1 MLEARR
7 RLHSIERSRTSTMT
21 EAHRHH
27 ASPEHATPGHDPAHD
42 VTHARAGRVEDPVCG
57 MWIVPETAKG
67 GSVEHEGRTF
77 FFCNPRCR
85 EKFVAEPQRYL
96 KPERASVTPPPV
108 AVDVA
113 LAPPPGARAEYTC
126 PMHPEVISERP
137 GACPKCGMA
146 LEPRVVTLDAGPSA
160 ELVDMTRRFWI
171 SLGLSAPTL
180 LLAMGL
186 VPEAAQ
192 LAPSASAFVQLA
204 LSAPVVLWGG
214 WPFLERG
221 AASLRSRQLNMF
233 TLIALGTLSAFAFSL
248 VATFFPHALPGGGHG
263 DMPPVYYESAAVI
276 TTLALLGQVLELRAR
291 AATAGA
297 LVALLRLAP
306 KTARRVLP
314 TGDEDVAVERLA
326 RGDLLRV
333 RPGEQIPVDG
343 EVVEGASAVDESSL
357 TGESLPVEKAAG
369 ASVTG
374 GTLNLQGSFVMRAER
389 VGADTLLSQIVSL
402 VGAAQRSRAPIQ
414 RLADLVSASFV
425 PAVIA
430 IACVAFGVWLW
441 LGPEPRLAHALV
453 SAVSV
458 LIIACPC
465 ALGLAT
471 PMSIMVGVGRG
482 ARAGVLVRD
491 AEALEQ
497 LEKVD
502 TLVLDKTGTLTRGAP
517 ELVSV
522 SAAPGQDEAELLAI
536 AAALE
541 RGSEHP
547 LSSAI
552 VAGATARGLRLA
564 EVVDFRALSGQGLS
578 GSVGGRSAA
587 IGNAALLGAL
597 GVEPGP
603 LAALAE
609 RSREQGQTV
618 VFVVID
624 GRLAGL
630 LGLADPIKP
639 GAAEALA
646 ALRADG
652 LDVVMLTGDHAT
664 TARAVARALD
674 IQQVHAG
681 VLPTE
686 KHAQVEALRRAGK
699 IVAMAGDGTNDA
711 PALAAAHVGIAMGTG
726 TDVAIQSAG
735 ITLLH
740 GDLTAILRARR
751 LSRAVMRNI
760 RQNLLLAFLYNT
772 LGIPLAAGLAYP
784 LTGLLLNPML
794 ASAAMA
800 LSSVSVIANALRLRA

>member
-7 RLHSIERSRTSTMT
+7 RQHSIERSRTSTMS

-27 ASPEHATPGHDPAHD
+27 GTEHAGPHDHD
-42 VTHARAGRVEDPVCG
+42 VKHARAGRVEDPVCG

-77 FFCNPRCR
+77 HFCNPRCR

-96 KPERASVTPPPV
+96 KAERASVTPPPV

-113 LAPPPGARAEYTC
+113 LAAPPGARTEYTC
-126 PMHPEVISERP
+126 PMHPEVVQDRP

-146 LEPRVVTLDAGPSA
+146 LEPRVATLDAEPSA
-160 ELVDMTRRFWI
+160 ELADMTRRFWI
-171 SLGLSAPTL
+171 SLGLTAPTL
-180 LLAMGL
+180 LLAMGWM
-186 VPEAAQ
+186 VPKA
-192 LAPSASAFVQLA
+192 LAPSGSAFVQLA

-214 WPFLERG
+214 WPFLARG
-221 AASLRSRQLNMF
+221 AASVRTRHLNMF
-233 TLIALGTLSAFAFSL
+233 TLIALGTLSAFAFSV
-248 VATFFPHALPGGGHG
+248 VATFFPHALPGGH
-263 DMPPVYYESAAVI
+263 DEMPPVYFESAAVI

-297 LVALLRLAP
+297 LVALLRL
-306 KTARRVLP
+306 
-314 TGDEDVAVERLA
+314 ERLA

-357 TGESLPVEKAAG
+357 TGESVPVEKAAG
-369 ASVTG
+369 ANVTG

-402 VGAAQRSRAPIQ
+402 VGSAQRSRAPIQ
-414 RLADLVSASFV
+414 RLADVVSAGFV

-430 IACVAFGVWLW
+430 IALVAFGVWLW
-441 LGPEPRLAHALV
+441 VGPEPRLAHALV

-522 SAAPGQDEAELLAI
+522 SAAPGQDEAELLAV

-541 RGSEHP
+541 RSSEHP

-552 VAGATARGLRLA
+552 VAGATARGVRLA
-564 EVVDFRALSGQGLS
+564 EVSEFRALSGQGVS
-578 GSVGGRSAA
+578 GKVGGRPAA

-597 GVEPGP
+597 GVDPGP
-603 LAALAE
+603 LASLAE

-652 LDVVMLTGDHAT
+652 LDIVMLTGDHET
-664 TARAVARALD
+664 TARAVARQLG
-674 IQQVHAG
+674 IQQVQAG
-681 VLPTE
+681 VLPAE
-686 KHAQVEALRRAGK
+686 KHAHIESLRRAGK
-699 IVAMAGDGTNDA
+699 VVAMAGDGTNDA

-740 GDLTAILRARR
+740 GDLTGTLRARQ

-772 LGIPLAAGLAYP
+772 LGVPLAAGVAYP
-784 LTGLLLNPML
+784 LTGLLLSPML

-800 LSSVSVIANALRLRA
+800 LSSVSVIANALRLRGVRIGRG